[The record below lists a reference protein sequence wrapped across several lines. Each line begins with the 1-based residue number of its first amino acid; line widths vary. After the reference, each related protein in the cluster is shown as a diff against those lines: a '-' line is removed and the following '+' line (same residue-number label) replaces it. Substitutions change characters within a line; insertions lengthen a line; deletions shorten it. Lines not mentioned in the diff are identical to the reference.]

1 MRYKHIFFDL
11 DRTLWDF
18 DTNSRFALEVIYE
31 KNELDTLGILNLEAF
46 IQVYQD
52 INEQM
57 WTSYR
62 LGNLSK
68 AHLRTRRFSKTLAHF
83 GYENEKLGIKLDQDY
98 IAISP
103 YQTALL
109 PQAIET
115 VGYLAEKYQLHIIT
129 NGFEEVQNI
138 KLDKSGLLPFFKTMM
153 TSERAMARKPDP
165 IVFQLACK
173 MAGANTFDSLMVGD
187 DLEADIIGAKNVS
200 MDQVYFNPVRKS
212 HGVNDITHE
221 ITNLSELRTIL

>member
-1 MRYKHIFFDL
+1 MRYNHIFFDL

-18 DTNSRFALEVIYE
+18 DTNSRFALEAIFANNKLE
-31 KNELDTLGILNLEAF
+31 SFGISNLEEF
-46 IQVYQD
+46 VLVYQT

-57 WTSYR
+57 WASYR

-68 AHLRTRRFSKTLAHF
+68 ANLRTRRFSKTLAHF
-83 GYENEKLGIKLDQDY
+83 GCENEKLGIKLDQEY
-98 IAISP
+98 ISISP
-103 YQTALL
+103 YQTALF

-129 NGFEEVQNI
+129 NGFEEVQHI
-138 KLDKSGLLPFFKTMM
+138 KLEQSGLLPFFKTIM

-173 MAGANTFDSLMVGD
+173 IARAKTFDSLMVGD
-187 DLEADIIGAKNVS
+187 DLEADILGARNVS
-200 MDQVYFNPVRKS
+200 MDQVYFNPVQKP
-212 HGVNDITHE
+212 HDVIDITHE
-221 ITNLSELRTIL
+221 IMDLGELRGIL